1 MRPQGLSGTLGPL
14 ILKVKL
20 SSSTIFHGELIL
32 ALSVRIYL
40 VVVDIYI
47 VDCRLYTSRGSGG
60 ATLCHRDLPTPTIF
74 EKING
79 KLLYLS
85 L

>member
-1 MRPQGLSGTLGPL
+1 MMKTFPLGFVMKKKDNEIQYKGVL
-14 ILKVKL
+14 
-20 SSSTIFHGELIL
+20 
-32 ALSVRIYL
+32 
-40 VVVDIYI
+40 DI
-47 VDCRLYTSRGSGG
+47 SGG
-60 ATLCHRDLPTPTIF
+60 ATLCHRGLPTPTIF

>member
-1 MRPQGLSGTLGPL
+1 MQFCGVFCGLLVCFFLDSVWFDAGMAR
-14 ILKVKL
+14 LKL
-20 SSSTIFHGELIL
+20 TTREISSEDQEDSTAERVEL
-32 ALSVRIYL
+32 AP
-40 VVVDIYI
+40 
-47 VDCRLYTSRGSGG
+47 GSGG
-60 ATLCHRDLPTPTIF
+60 ATLCHRGLPTPTIF